1 MKKKYIILL
10 SILAVIVCTAF
21 IFAIV
26 HHYNRY
32 EKRMYTTLYIN
43 QIAEK
48 SQADGTY
55 YLTIV
60 LDDSA
65 VEEYHLSHNT
75 LKLKTTE
82 TIYNEIDTSLT
93 YIGVSLKIMPYDPAD
108 GDIGFML
115 YTQNTQNWTVIKVFT
130 DRNTS
135 IS

>member
-1 MKKKYIILL
+1 MKRYIILL
-10 SILAVIVCTAF
+10 SILVVIICTAF

-32 EKRMYTTLYIN
+32 EERMYATLYIN
-43 QIAEK
+43 QITEK

-60 LDDSA
+60 LDDYT
-65 VEEYHLSHNT
+65 VEECHLSHNT

-82 TIYNEIDTSLT
+82 AIYSKIDTNLT

-115 YTQNTQNWTVIKVFT
+115 YTQNTQNWTIIKVFT
-130 DRNTS
+130 DKNTS